1 MPSTIET
8 KAPATVPAVRP
19 ISTPA
24 TRKSKPQR
32 HGLASVN
39 RELWLLLAL
48 FAIAAVLNLA
58 LDAQRMIL
66 GLYTLPTIYSAY
78 SYGRRHAVLTA
89 LASICMVVLLL
100 FVSPAVLHNRLQL
113 PQQEW
118 YDIAAWA
125 GILLVTAYA
134 MGSLYEWK
142 EKHLR
147 DLHQSYDGILMIL
160 QHIAADDK
168 YSQNHPYRVS
178 LCATKIAEQMGL
190 ETERVED
197 VRAAALL
204 HEVDK
209 VGISREILYRA
220 ANLSAEE
227 AERIDAGWV
236 NGKGPKLQGGALRRI
251 VPIVLSYQNSLEQA
265 QKGRGGPQGP
275 LETRIL
281 MVADAYDSL
290 TSARTA
296 RVSPSEAMQRI
307 EQRAGIEYDAD
318 VVEAMVAAFRQR
330 GLAE

>member
-1 MPSTIET
+1 MSSIDL
-8 KAPATVPAVRP
+8 KAPATVPPVRP
-19 ISTPA
+19 IGPASRKMTPS
-24 TRKSKPQR
+24 RR

-39 RELWLLLAL
+39 RELWLLLAI
-48 FAIAAVLNLA
+48 FAIAAILNLA

-89 LASICMVVLLL
+89 LASICLVILLL

-134 MGSLYEWK
+134 MGTLYEWK

-209 VGISREILYRA
+209 VGISRDILYRA
-220 ANLSAEE
+220 ANVSAEE
-227 AERIDAGWV
+227 AECIDAGWA
-236 NGKGPKLQGGALRRI
+236 NGKAPKLQGGALRRI
-251 VPIVLSYQNSLEQA
+251 VPIVLSYQSSLEQA
-265 QKGRGGPQGP
+265 QKGQGAPQGP

-290 TSARTA
+290 TSARTS
-296 RVSPSEAMQRI
+296 RISPSEAMQRI

-318 VVEAMVAAFRQR
+318 VVDAMVTAFRHR